1 MANLKQLRRRIVGI
15 RNTQQLT
22 RAMKLVAAAK
32 LRRAQEAVEAVRPYA
47 RAVEE
52 LTARL
57 CAQAGGLEHPLLA
70 PRPMRKVRVLVFTS
84 DKGLCGT
91 FNTNVCRAVEQY
103 LRTKSAAFESVELA
117 IIGRKGT
124 EYLTKRGYTP
134 AHKYPGSGAH
144 DAVSADTLART
155 FASDYQDGTVDG
167 VFLVYNE
174 FLSAM
179 VQRLTWKQLLP
190 LELPE
195 AKADDAADYLQE
207 PQPMELLERLLG
219 LRLHATLHR
228 ALLESLASEMGA
240 RMTAMDSATKNAK
253 ELIEKLT
260 LAANKAR
267 QEAITRE
274 LIDIVGGA
282 EALNG

>member
-22 RAMKLVAAAK
+22 RAMKLVAAAR
-32 LRRAQEAVEAVRPYA
+32 LRRAQEAVEAARPYTK
-47 RAVEE
+47 AVEE

-57 CAQAGGLEHPLLA
+57 CAQVQDLDHPLLQA
-70 PRPMRKVRVLVFTS
+70 RPLRRVRVLVFTS

-91 FNTNVCRAVEQY
+91 FNANVCRATEQY
-103 LRTKSAAFESVELA
+103 LHTKARDFEAVELA
-117 IIGRKGT
+117 VIGRKGT
-124 EYLTKRGYTP
+124 EYLHKRGFEPSVQY
-134 AHKYPGSGAH
+134 AGSGSP
-144 DAVSADTLART
+144 DAVSAEVLARAAT
-155 FASDYQDGTVDG
+155 QDYEAGLVDG
-167 VFLVYNE
+167 VFLVFNE
-174 FLSAM
+174 FRSAM
-179 VQRLTWKQLLP
+179 IQRLTWKQLLP
-190 LELPE
+190 LELPSPE
-195 AKADDAADYLQE
+195 GLAPVDYLQE
-207 PQPMELLERLLG
+207 PDPATLLGRLLG
-219 LRLHATLHR
+219 LRLHATLHQV
-228 ALLESLASEMGA
+228 LLESLASEMGA

-282 EALNG
+282 EALHG